1 MTIGIPRALL
11 YYRYG
16 TLWET
21 FFHEL
26 GHKTVLS
33 PQTNKKILDEGDRL
47 AIDECC
53 LSSKLF
59 LGHIAALQGHCD
71 AVFVPRIAN
80 FGENGIL
87 CSRFEALY
95 DVARATFRETDLT
108 FLTCNV
114 DVQQHA
120 LPRDAYTK
128 LGQRLGHTK
137 QAAVQAYNDG
147 LKAQAEAMQQ
157 RGGETQQLLS
167 ADGTRILVVGRSY
180 NLHDAYIGQPI
191 MQIIRDLD
199 AVAVPADGV
208 DPRRARKA
216 SYDICDDV
224 PWMLSRELLGAISLF
239 RDQIDGIVLITA
251 FPCGPDSMVNEMI
264 IRRVRDKPILNLLLD
279 AQDGTAGVE
288 TRLES
293 FVDIIRFRKGARGQE
308 VYRPGASD
316 PGVHDVKGADAHA

>member
-16 TLWET
+16 ALWET

-95 DVARATFRETDLT
+95 DVARATFRETDLH
-108 FLTCNV
+108 FLNCNV

-120 LPRDAYTK
+120 LPRDAYAK

-137 QAAVQAYNDG
+137 EAAVRAYNDG
-147 LKAQAEAMQQ
+147 LKAQAEAMQK
-157 RGGETQQLLS
+157 RTAKAQQLLG

-191 MQIIRDLD
+191 TQIIRDLD
-199 AVAVPADGV
+199 AVPILSDGI
-208 DPRRARKA
+208 DPRKAREA
-216 SYDICDDV
+216 SYQICDNV
-224 PWMLSRELLGAISLF
+224 PWMLSREILGAIASWH
-239 RDQIDGIVLITA
+239 DQIDGIVLITA

-264 IRRVRDKPILNLLLD
+264 IRRVKDKPVLNLLLD

-293 FVDIIRFRKGARGQE
+293 FIDIIRFRKGARDQK
-308 VYRPGASD
+308 VHDQRM
-316 PGVHDVKGADAHA
+316 HDVKGAGSHA